1 MRYKKLSDFSN
12 GKGCYGIAAS
22 AVNKNESLPTY
33 LRITDINDD
42 GTLNLLSL
50 KSVDDA
56 KADKYFLQPND
67 IVFARTGGSTGRNY
81 FYDGKDGEFVFAG
94 FLIKF
99 SIDPEKC
106 IPKFIKYYC
115 QSKEYQNW
123 VSSFNT
129 GSTRGNINAKTFGEL
144 PIPNLPKEQQQ
155 FVVDTIS
162 PIDDKIE
169 NNKKINHHLEQIG
182 QELFEQVYS
191 NGSPAQLGDI
201 INTLESGS
209 RPKGGAELGGI
220 PSIGAENIERFG
232 QYDYTKEK
240 FISLDYFK
248 KIKRGIVH
256 SGDVLLY
263 KDGAYTGK
271 VSMALDN
278 FPHAQCAINEHIF
291 ILRTNKLAPS
301 SFFLYFLL
309 LHDDNR
315 QALFSRASSKAAQP
329 GLNQT
334 EVKTLPILLPTT
346 EEISEF
352 DNTIAPIMHQIAK
365 NANENRKL
373 SMLRDTLLPK
383 LLSGEIT
390 INQATK

>member
-1 MRYKKLSDFSN
+1 MRFAKDWRRLGLRYKKLSDFSN

-169 NNKKINHHLEQIG
+169 NNKKINHHLEQMA
-182 QELFEQVYS
+182 V
-191 NGSPAQLGDI
+191 
-201 INTLESGS
+201 
-209 RPKGGAELGGI
+209 
-220 PSIGAENIERFG
+220 SIFENIFRNVTSGESTIG
-232 QYDYTKEK
+232 DYIIPKRGKNLLSKDAIDGEVPVVAGGLQPSTFHNTANTESPVLT
-240 FISLDYFK
+240 ISASGANAGYINLWHTPVWSSDSSYIDTSMTDDVYFWYVMFK
-248 KIKRGIVH
+248 KRQQEIY
-256 SGDVLLY
+256 D
-263 KDGAYTGK
+263 AQTG
-271 VSMALDN
+271 S
-278 FPHAQCAINEHIF
+278 
-291 ILRTNKLAPS
+291 
-301 SFFLYFLL
+301 
-309 LHDDNR
+309 
-315 QALFSRASSKAAQP
+315 AQP
-329 GLNQT
+329 HIYPKHIEIMPT
-334 EVKTLPILLPTT
+334 IELLDEDINHFTKQVTPLFRTIGNNL
-346 EEISEF
+346 EEI
-352 DNTIAPIMHQIAK
+352 
-365 NANENRKL
+365 NRL
-373 SMLRDTLLPK
+373 QNLRDTLLPK
-383 LLSGEIT
+383 LLSGEISV
-390 INQATK
+390 NQATK